1 MHPFWR
7 TRLVSRVA
15 RPRAFLIIYMC
26 VESPSS
32 RRGLFLCQKS
42 TIASNLQKSSKIRK
56 IINRLFSALYK
67 MASKKSEKKVKKN
80 AKIFGQFKNLLYLCI
95 RFRSKMEHFLTSPSK
110 TVIFERLSI
119 HNKM

>member
-7 TRLVSRVA
+7 TRLVSRVT
-15 RPRAFLIIYMC
+15 RSRAFLIIYMC
-26 VESPSS
+26 AKSPSS

-56 IINRLFSALYK
+56 IINSLFSVLYK

-95 RFRSKMEHFLTSPSK
+95 RFRSKMEHFQTSPSK